1 MNIFAPLIRRP
12 VGTSLLGLGLL
23 LAGLFA
29 YRLLGVAALPSLE
42 FPGVFVAASMPGASA
57 QTMANT
63 VLAPLERHLG
73 RIPGVEE
80 MYGNASEGSATVQ
93 VRFNFGRSADKAARD
108 VQAAINAAAVDL
120 PSGMPSPPQYFKF
133 DTSQIPILL
142 VSLTSTSLPSDK
154 LYDLTDTLLKPAVAQ
169 IPGVAQV
176 QVFGGTP
183 HAVRVELD
191 TNALAA
197 KKLSPDD
204 VSNAL
209 IAANVTSPQGI
220 LSDGRT
226 QTTLIANDSLHTPEE
241 FGQLLISVKNGT
253 PVRLSDVAKV
263 YSGQQDIYQAA
274 WFNSSNTVAM
284 QISKRAE
291 ANAVATVDEIRKRL
305 PEFRQWMPADVQI
318 TPIFDLTQT
327 TKSALHEVQVALLI
341 SIVMVVLV
349 MLVFLRR
356 LRPTLI
362 ATLSVP
368 LSLAG
373 AFVAMYFLGYTLNTL
388 SLVALVLCIGFV
400 VDDAIV
406 VIENIVR
413 HMEHGEAPLQ
423 AALVG
428 VREIG
433 FTVISIT
440 LSLVAVFAPLLF
452 GNNMLIMLLR
462 EFSVTLAVAVV
473 ISALVSL
480 TLTPALCGY
489 FLKHEEAGRRRPG
502 RMERAL
508 ERFDSGFHDIY
519 ERALDWAMHHRRLM
533 RWQPALLL
541 VLTVILAVAVAK
553 TAGGNFMPEEDIGMI
568 QGNIRADAN
577 ISPTLMA
584 ERARKATEIMQKDP
598 AVLDVLTTLGSND
611 GTGGVGNAAS
621 MFVDLKPRGDGP
633 NDRHESAKKVM
644 ERLAKQYDVL
654 PDVKVTLSLVQ
665 FLGGGGSGDGGG
677 KYEFQLIGTS
687 GDDLQPWT
695 LKMVRYLRTLKDM
708 RDVTSNFDLTGK
720 QQLLRVDRESAS
732 RLHLGL
738 GTIDSALYN
747 SFGQRQVSVI
757 YSDINQYWVVLTSAA
772 AESLS
777 PEALLNI
784 RVRNTQG
791 TMIPLS
797 AVARVE
803 PNTAPLRL
811 RHHNQLEASTIRYNL
826 ADQVQQDRGIAL
838 VKQAAIAV
846 GLPAGVH
853 VEFSGENQRL
863 QQAQSNGMILLLAS
877 VLAMYIVLGILYESL
892 GHPLTILSTLP
903 AAGMGAFLAML
914 VTQTQLTL
922 MAIIAILMLIGI
934 VKKNA
939 ILMVDFALVA
949 QRERGLSPPE
959 AIREA
964 ALVRFRPITMT
975 TLVAMGAALPL
986 AIGFGVGSEM
996 RQPLGVA
1003 IVGGLLVSQLL
1014 TLLST
1019 PAIYLWNHDRLARH
1033 ARGLMPGRLQWT
1045 AGVSLAVACVLLLLS
1060 VALPIVHAVKPDAL
1074 AKMGIPLAAPVG
1086 LLVAGLAIGWTAIA
1100 TLRKK
1105 RRARFVLF
1113 ALLALPLVPA
1123 VLVQLGMLIGGQGG
1137 GVMPL
1142 LLSAF
1147 LLGYAGWAVFSRRT
1161 RRYFAQR
1168 EGGLDTTTT
1177 LLNA

>member
-12 VGTSLLGLGLL
+12 VGTSLLALGLL

-42 FPGVFVAASMPGASA
+42 FPGVYIVAQLPGANA
-57 QTMANT
+57 QTMAST

-73 RIPGVEE
+73 RIPGIDD
-80 MYGNASEGSATVQ
+80 MYGNASEGSASIQ
-93 VRFNFGRSADKAARD
+93 VRFTFDRTADQAARD
-108 VQAAINAAAVDL
+108 VQAAINAAQADL
-120 PSGMPSPPQYFKF
+120 PVLPSQPQYFKF
-133 DTSQIPILL
+133 DTSQFPILL
-142 VSLTSTSLPSDK
+142 VSLTSTGLPQDK

-191 TNALAA
+191 INALAA
-197 KKLSPDD
+197 KGLTAND

-209 IAANVTSPQGI
+209 IAANVTSPQGE

-226 QTTLIANDSLHTPEE
+226 QMTVTANDGLRDAADFAKLLIATR
-241 FGQLLISVKNGT
+241 NGA

-263 YSGQQDIYQAA
+263 ESGQQDIYQGA
-274 WFNSSNTVAM
+274 WFNGQNTVAM
-284 QISKRAE
+284 QISKRPE
-291 ANAVATVDEIRKRL
+291 ANAVETVDEIRRRL
-305 PEFRQWMPADVQI
+305 PELRAWMPADVQI

-356 LRPTLI
+356 MRPTLI
-362 ATLSVP
+362 ASLSVP

-373 AFVAMYFLGYTLNTL
+373 AFVAMLALGYTLNTL

-413 HMEHGEAPLQ
+413 HMENGEPPLQ
-423 AALVG
+423 ASLIG

-433 FTVISIT
+433 FTVVSIT

-473 ISALVSL
+473 ISAIVSL
-480 TLTPALCGY
+480 TLTPALCGK
-489 FLKHEEAGRRRPG
+489 FLRHEAPGERVPG
-502 RMERAL
+502 RMERAM
-508 ERFDSGFHDIY
+508 ESIDRKFHHAY
-519 ERALDWAMHHRRLM
+519 ERALDWAMRHRRLM
-533 RWQPALLL
+533 RWQPIILLL
-541 VLTVILAVAVAK
+541 ATFGLGAAVVA

-568 QGNIRADAN
+568 QADIRADAN

-584 ERARKATEIMQKDP
+584 TRVQNVAKIMRDDP
-598 AVLDVLTTLGSND
+598 AVLDVLTILGGND
-611 GTGGVGNAAS
+611 GSGAVGNS
-621 MFVDLKPRGDGP
+621 GTMFVDLKTRGKGP
-633 NDRHESAKKVM
+633 QDRHDPVKVVVA
-644 ERLAKQYDVL
+644 RLSKQYDAL
-654 PDVKVTLSLVQ
+654 PGVRVSLSPMQ
-665 FLGGGGSGDGGG
+665 FLGGGGSGDKGGQ
-677 KYEFQLIGTS
+677 YEFQLISSTGEN
-687 GDDLQPWT
+687 LQPWT
-695 LKMVRYLRTLKDM
+695 LKMVQQMRKMKEM
-708 RDVTSNFDLTGK
+708 RDVGSNFDLVGK
-720 QQLLRVDRESAS
+720 QQMMKVDRAAAG
-732 RLHLGL
+732 RLQVTMGDVD
-738 GTIDSALYN
+738 TALLN
-747 SFGQRQVSVI
+747 SFGQRQVSII
-757 YSDINQYWVVLTSAA
+757 YSDINQYWVVLTSRSAT
-772 AESLS
+772 SLS
-777 PEALLNI
+777 PESLLNV
-784 RVRNTQG
+784 RVKNAQG
-791 TMIPLS
+791 LMVPLS
-797 AVARVE
+797 ALARIE
-803 PNTAPLRL
+803 PDISPMRI
-811 RHHNQLEASTIRYNL
+811 RHHNQLEASTITYNL
-826 ADQVQQDRGIAL
+826 AQGVTQDIGMKM
-838 VKQAAIAV
+838 VENAAIAA
-846 GLPAGVH
+846 GLPAGVR
-853 VEFSGENQRL
+853 VEYTGQNQRM
-863 QQAQSNGMILLLAS
+863 QQAKSNGMVLLIAAI
-877 VLAMYIVLGILYESL
+877 VAMYIVLGILYESL

-903 AAGMGAFLAML
+903 AAGAGAFLAML

-949 QRERGLSPPE
+949 QRERGLSPPD

-1019 PAIYLWNHDRLARH
+1019 PALYLWNHDRKERKAARQ
-1033 ARGLMPGRLQWT
+1033 A
-1045 AGVSLAVACVLLLLS
+1045 
-1060 VALPIVHAVKPDAL
+1060 
-1074 AKMGIPLAAPVG
+1074 
-1086 LLVAGLAIGWTAIA
+1086 
-1100 TLRKK
+1100 
-1105 RRARFVLF
+1105 RRAAKR
-1113 ALLALPLVPA
+1113 ALKAQTA
-1123 VLVQLGMLIGGQGG
+1123 
-1137 GVMPL
+1137 
-1142 LLSAF
+1142 
-1147 LLGYAGWAVFSRRT
+1147 AG
-1161 RRYFAQR
+1161 
-1168 EGGLDTTTT
+1168 
-1177 LLNA
+1177 